1 MAEKTV
7 KALPLVPAQ
16 YDSVNESINRRTIE
30 QALQDLYSEVG
41 HVKDMQ
47 ESGISKAVKRHIF
60 LLMGASHCC
69 FNGGSISMMLT
80 ALAGIKLPDDEKIF
94 FGDSNDMEIY
104 HSGVTSFIKD
114 AGVGNLEIWGDGGL
128 LIKSGDGTEFKAKF
142 ITNDAV
148 ELYYN
153 NSKKFETTNTG
164 AKFSGDAVAT
174 DEFRGEVVNYASNQ
188 DAPYL
193 IAGTSGYTGANTN
206 WNTFG
211 FQHRI
216 KSDSGGVPRV
226 TIDTS
231 SAEAFNV
238 TNNNRIG
245 IGTSSPQAKL
255 TLENGLQRINATD
268 GSSDA
273 RIQFTMT
280 NGSNFPSGWIG
291 IPNWNKDGLYIF
303 GPTANGSEV
312 AALYTEARWQFNT
325 GGSERARIDSSGR
338 LGVNTTSLDGI
349 VTIKQ
354 SSNSDVNGLDGIRLN
369 ASSGTTYAGFGLVN
383 ATGTLAITAGDAGG
397 SNDTEIVFRTAT
409 SGSESEKARITS
421 TGRLGLNTTN
431 PTTDFEVNATG
442 ANGIK
447 ITSDQPY
454 LFFNDTDN
462 AGTTYDSTISFSG
475 DSLYIGG
482 ASAASIVRFRNK
494 ASFGESARIDT
505 NGNVITGKTSVAFG
519 TAGSVSYAT
528 GLLTAT
534 VNGGACVQLNRLSTD
549 GVIQTFSKDSSTVGK
564 MRTYGSDLI
573 IQNEGAGLRFNDGNN
588 AIHPVVS
595 AGSVSDNLTDLGLT
609 NARFKDL
616 RLGGTGYFGT
626 SVGIGTT
633 STDAPLTIHNSSDP
647 EIRFGYSS
655 TQDHRITWD
664 SSKVFIEADAD
675 NATGNSAIG
684 FRVDGSEK
692 ARIDNNGSL
701 LVSGTTVG
709 EQNSFAAGSSGNIT
723 ISRQSGDPRT
733 MISFLNGGSTVG
745 TVQTSTTA
753 TSYNTTSDAR
763 LKNVTGKAKGLEIIN
778 KLNPVSYNW
787 KFNNKA
793 DEGLIAQEVKDVVP
807 NAVTGSEEDYYM
819 MDYSKLVT
827 PLVKAVQEQQ
837 KQIETLKSEIAK
849 LKGE

>member
-664 SSKVFIEADAD
+664 SSKVFIESDPE
-675 NATGNSAIG
+675 NANGNSAIG

-753 TSYNTTSDAR
+753 TSYNTSSDAR
-763 LKNVTGKAKGLEIIN
+763 LKDVTGEAKGLEIIN

-787 KFNNKA
+787 KFNNKS